1 MILFLA
7 LQMQADHL
15 SIALLFVSSGIKG
28 IKIDK
33 NEEDLLYNEN
43 MFYCRWK

>member
-7 LQMQADHL
+7 LQMQVDQL
-15 SIALLFVSSGIKG
+15 SLALVFASSGIKS

-33 NEEDLLYNEN
+33 NKETLLYNEN
-43 MFYCRWK
+43 MFYCRWE